1 MLGRNP
7 SAASVGWVIAGRS
20 GETTWGG
27 MSRLQ
32 QAWRRLPK
40 GARYALFGLAKRG
53 LETLRPLRVRA
64 GWKKG
69 HAGGEP
75 VTVLGLHS
83 AVVGIGEGARLA
95 AEALEAAGLTVAR
108 EDVSAVYG
116 LKAELPVPASA
127 PTVGGVVVSHIN
139 PPELMWLLALT
150 GAEHLKGKK
159 HIGYWAWELERA
171 PKDWARAFAYVDEV
185 WALSE
190 FNAVSLRAI
199 APKGV
204 PVKAVGLPVHR
215 FPRLKPDR
223 AAFGIEG
230 AATVVLAGFDLK
242 SNAARKNPWAA
253 LEAYERAVPEPDGS
267 AILLLKVASAAHDAE
282 AFARLQAKAAARP
295 DIVLLQAHLSDE
307 AMRRL
312 MASVDVVISLHR
324 SEGFGLFLAEAMW
337 LGKPVVATGWSGNM
351 DFMDAESAGL
361 VRYDLVEAGEEAGP
375 YKGGRW
381 AEADIGHATELLAKL
396 IRDPRHRAAMG
407 KKALAKAEAC
417 FSQERWMAGV
427 RDSLGV

>member
-1 MLGRNP
+1 M
-7 SAASVGWVIAGRS
+7 S
-20 GETTWGG
+20 G
-27 MSRLQ
+27 LQ
-32 QAWRRLPK
+32 RAWRRLPK
-40 GARYALFGLAKRG
+40 AVRYALFGVAKRG
-53 LETLRPLRVRA
+53 LEALRPLRVRA

-69 HAGGEP
+69 RVGGEP
-75 VTVLGLHS
+75 VTILGLHS
-83 AVVGIGEGARLA
+83 AVVGLGEGARLA
-95 AEALEAAGLTVAR
+95 AGALEAAGLKVAR

-116 LKAELPVPASA
+116 IKPELPVPASA
-127 PTVGGVVVSHIN
+127 PAAGGVVVSHIN

-159 HIGYWAWELERA
+159 HIGYWAWELETA

-199 APKGV
+199 APKGL

-215 FPRLKPDR
+215 FPRLEPDR
-223 AAFGIEG
+223 KGFGIEG
-230 AATVVLAGFDLK
+230 DAPVVLAGFDLK

-253 LEAYERAVPEPDGS
+253 LEAYERAVPEADGS
-267 AILLLKVASAAHDAE
+267 ARLMLKVASAGADPE

-295 DIVLLQAHLSDE
+295 DIILLQAHLSDE

-312 MASVDVVISLHR
+312 MASVDIVLSLHR

-351 DFMDAESAGL
+351 DFMDSQSAGL
-361 VRYDLVEAGEEAGP
+361 VAYELVEAGREAGP
-375 YKGGRW
+375 YAGGQW
-381 AEADIGHATELLAKL
+381 AEPEVGHAAVLLARL
-396 IRDPRHRAAMG
+396 LRDPQHRAEMG
-407 KKALAKAEAC
+407 RRALAKAEAC

-427 RDSLGV
+427 RESPGL